1 MIYMCVGFS
10 LAFKGGVSFVRD
22 LFCYLCFVSV
32 MLSGLSIAAL
42 GHLLGKGWPLGSL
55 VCDVFL
61 CYSHLPMCCP
71 GSGLVL
77 DCIDS

>member
-1 MIYMCVGFS
+1 MRWFEQFF
-10 LAFKGGVSFVRD
+10 LLTFKGGVSFVD

-32 MLSGLSIAAL
+32 MLSCMSLQPC
-42 GHLLGKGWPLGSL
+42 GHLLGKGWSLSSL

-61 CYSHLPMCCP
+61 CYSHFPMWCP